1 MINKKFRKSDAPF
14 AFNHNS
20 CKIIVMGDQNQKTI
34 LIWGAGRIG
43 RGFIADLFYDA
54 GYQLVF
60 VDESAILVEQLIN
73 AGRYTIVRAPDSN
86 IRQDII
92 IQDYLALHTSQS
104 TQIEQ
109 AVLTADLM
117 AVAIYPKSFPQA
129 AGQLAAYLQKR
140 FKTREKIPLNIF
152 VCTNLSD
159 AASKFSAD
167 LEKALTTPV
176 FNAMKPLLGIIG
188 TVILRFASESP
199 VDDPLLVW
207 TNGITELPVNAQAFK
222 GKIPDLNFLRQVI
235 DMHHEE
241 MRKLYTYNMLHTLLA
256 YHGFQQECNLLRDC
270 LEMDAIRKEGQ
281 AALQESSQVLQRAAG
296 FSWEDMDMWN
306 TQVWEQSS
314 NPVLGG
320 PVLRMGGEPLR
331 KLARSDRLVAPALL
345 ARQHGL
351 SNQHLIKGIAAGFH
365 FNPPEDM
372 QAQTIQ
378 NMVRDIGIRRTIQ
391 AVCQLCE
398 DEQDLLDQIVIAYH
412 RYPLDLL
419 WQENARKAY
428 WLAFDYEKKY
438 RGCGQCVIASLLET
452 MDRFDERVFESAT
465 GLSGGVGNAGDAT
478 CSAYLGSVLVFGML
492 FPRRRIHFD
501 GDRENKYRTFV
512 MAQKLRLNFLNEYG
526 SITCR
531 DIHRH
536 KYGRSFDLMDPTQR
550 QPFEDAGAHGDF
562 GCTLVTAKAA
572 RWAVEII
579 AGEIIQDQ
587 IKPLEES

>member
-1 MINKKFRKSDAPF
+1 M
-14 AFNHNS
+14 
-20 CKIIVMGDQNQKTI
+20 
-34 LIWGAGRIG
+34 
-43 RGFIADLFYDA
+43 
-54 GYQLVF
+54 VF
-60 VDESAILVEQLIN
+60 VDESASLVEQLCN
-73 AGRYTIVRAPDSN
+73 AGRYTIVRAPDAN
-86 IRQDII
+86 TRQDII
-92 IQDYLALHTSQS
+92 VQDYLALHTSQS

-109 AVLTADLM
+109 AVFAADLM
-117 AVAIYPKSFPQA
+117 AVAVYPKSFPQA
-129 AGQLAAYLQKR
+129 AGQLATYLEKR
-140 FKTREKIPLNIF
+140 FQANKNTPLNIL

-159 AASKFSAD
+159 AASIFSAE

-176 FNAMKPLLGIIG
+176 FDAMKPVLGIID
-188 TVILRFASESP
+188 TVIIRFASESP

-207 TNGITELPVNAQAFK
+207 TNGISELPVNSQAFK
-222 GKIPDLNFLRQVI
+222 GEIPNLNFFRLVI
-235 DMHHEE
+235 DMHNEE

-256 YHGFQQECNLLRDC
+256 YHGFQYKCQLLRDC
-270 LEMDAIRKEGQ
+270 LEMDRIRKEGQ
-281 AALQESSQVLQRAAG
+281 AALQESSQVLQKAAG
-296 FSWEDMDMWN
+296 FSREDMDIWN
-306 TQVWEQSS
+306 AQVWEQTSS
-314 NPVLGG
+314 PVLGG

-331 KLARSDRLVAPALL
+331 KLARRDRLVAPALL
-345 ARQHGL
+345 ARQHGI

-365 FNPPEDM
+365 FNPPEDRE
-372 QAQTIQ
+372 AQDIQ
-378 NMVRDIGIRRTIQ
+378 NRIRDIGIRRTIQ
-391 AVCQLCE
+391 AVCQLSE
-398 DEQDLLDQIVIAYH
+398 DEQDLLEQIVFAYH
-412 RYPLDLL
+412 RYPLELL

-452 MDRFDERVFESAT
+452 MDKFDERVFESAT

-492 FPRRRIHFD
+492 YPRRRIHFD
-501 GDRENKYRTFV
+501 GDRENKYRSFE

-531 DIHRH
+531 DIHLH
-536 KYGRSFDLMDPTQR
+536 KYGRSFDLMDPDQR

-587 IKPLEES
+587 IKHLEES